1 MISNYKIL
9 KSMKKAT
16 ILLLFVLLVSAC
28 QKGPSGLR
36 LPSILSDN
44 MLLQQKTDAAIW
56 GKANPGQKITLTPSW
71 GQEVAVNSGRD
82 GRWSVKIAT
91 PEAGGPYTIVVHA
104 VDSTITIGNIL
115 VGEVWVCSGQSNMEM
130 PIQGWPPRDTIM
142 HSVKTIANAA
152 LPNIRLFTVTRKVS
166 ADPMDDCTGKWEV
179 CNPETVR
186 PFSATGFFFG
196 KKLYEK
202 LNVPVGL
209 IETAWGGTPS
219 ESWTSADVLTN
230 AGEFVKDLA
239 AMKESLPLQVQYQK
253 FLDGHK
259 KVEVKPAGDDQWK
272 ALGLGDEGAAA
283 PDFNDSA
290 WPSMSLPQL
299 FEKVIGDLDGVVWF
313 RKVVNIPASLAGKDL
328 ILSLGPIDD
337 MDCAWFNGLL
347 VGATETGGFWQTD
360 RNYVIPGTSVKEGA
374 STIAVRVLDNGGG
387 GGIWGAPGSMKI
399 TDKAGK
405 GAPIDISGEWKY
417 QVSAELTDNK
427 FCIFDM
433 TKNEYAGIK
442 KPIAMGPN
450 SPSTL
455 FNGMINPIVKY
466 SIKGAIWYQGEAN
479 VGRADQYARIFP
491 LMIQNWRDSWKE
503 KDFPFYFV
511 QIAPYVYSGVD
522 STESVLLREA
532 QAKSLAT
539 PNTGM
544 VVTLDIA
551 TVMNIHPPYKMEVGD
566 RLATLALN
574 NDYGIKTP
582 CTGPVYR
589 SMVTDGRVIK
599 VNFENT
605 GSGLVSKKD
614 FIPEFEIAGKDGV
627 FVSAVAKIVNNEVWV
642 SSPKVPEPANVRY
655 CWRNGAVGTLFNSDG
670 LPASEF
676 MAGK

>member
-1 MISNYKIL
+1 
-9 KSMKKAT
+9 MKKAT
-16 ILLLFVLLVSAC
+16 ILLLFVMLFSAC
-28 QKGPSGLR
+28 HNGPSKLR

-44 MLLQQKTDAAIW
+44 MLLQQKTDALIW
-56 GKANPGQKITLTPSW
+56 GKANPGQKITITPSW
-71 GQEVAVNSGRD
+71 GTKAAAKTGKD
-82 GRWSVKIAT
+82 GKWSVNIPT
-91 PEAGGPYTIVVHA
+91 PEAGGPYTIVINTA
-104 VDSTITIGNIL
+104 DTTITIGNIL

-152 LPNIRLFTVTRKVS
+152 LPNLRLFTVTRKVS
-166 ADPMDDCTGKWEV
+166 SSPLDDCTGKWEV
-179 CNPETVR
+179 CNPDNVR
-186 PFSATGFFFG
+186 PFSATALFFG

-202 LNVPVGL
+202 LNVPIGL

-219 ESWTSADVLTN
+219 EAWTSSDALT
-230 AGEFVKDLA
+230 AGGEFIKEMN
-239 AMKESLPLQVQYQK
+239 AMKEAEPLVAKYQE
-253 FLDGHK
+253 FLQSHRT
-259 KVEVKPAGDDQWK
+259 VAVKPAGDDQWK

-283 PDFNDSA
+283 PEFNDSS
-290 WPSMSLPQL
+290 WPSMKLPAK
-299 FEKVIGDLDGVVWF
+299 FEDATGDLDGVVWF

-347 VGATETGGFWQTD
+347 VGATETSGFYQTD
-360 RNYVIPGTSVKEGA
+360 RNYIVPGAAVKEGA

-399 TDKAGK
+399 TAKAGK
-405 GAPIDISGEWKY
+405 EAPIDISGEWKY
-417 QVSAELTDNK
+417 QVSAELTGNK
-427 FCIFDM
+427 FFIFDM

-442 KPIAMGPN
+442 KPMALGPY

-455 FNGMINPIVKY
+455 FNGMINPIVNY
-466 SIKGAIWYQGEAN
+466 RIKGAIWYQGEAN
-479 VGRADQYARIFP
+479 VGRADQYAKIFP
-491 LMIQNWRDSWKE
+491 MMIENWRDSWKE

-566 RLATLALN
+566 RLAALALN

-582 CTGPVYR
+582 CAGPVYK
-589 SMVTDGRVIK
+589 SMVTDGKVIK
-599 VNFENT
+599 VHFDNT
-605 GSGLVSKKD
+605 GSALASKND
-614 FIPEFEIAGKDGV
+614 LIPEFEIAGKDGA

-642 SSPKVPEPANVRY
+642 SSPKVQEPALVRY

-676 MAGK
+676 SAGK

>member
-1 MISNYKIL
+1 
-9 KSMKKAT
+9 MKKAT
-16 ILLLFVLLVSAC
+16 ILLLFVMLFSAC
-28 QKGPSGLR
+28 HNGPSKLR

-44 MLLQQKTDAAIW
+44 MLLQQKTDALIW
-56 GKANPGQKITLTPSW
+56 GKANPGQKITIAPSW
-71 GQEVAVNSGRD
+71 GTEVAVKTGKD
-82 GRWSVKIAT
+82 GKWSVNIPA
-91 PEAGGPYTIVVHA
+91 PGAGGPYTIVISA
-104 VDSTITIGNIL
+104 ADTTITIGNIL
-115 VGEVWVCSGQSNMEM
+115 AGEVWVCSGQSNMEM

-142 HSVKTIANAA
+142 HSANVIANAA

-166 ADPMDDCTGKWEV
+166 ADPLDDCIGKWEV

-196 KKLYEK
+196 KKLYDK

-219 ESWTSADVLTN
+219 ESWTAADVLTN
-230 AGEFVKDLA
+230 AGEFIKDLA
-239 AMKESLPLQVQYQK
+239 AMKESLPLQVQYQA
-253 FLDGHK
+253 FLERHK

-272 ALGLGDEGAAA
+272 NLGLGDEAAA
-283 PDFNDSA
+283 SADFNDSA
-290 WPSMSLPQL
+290 WPSMALPQL

-337 MDCAWFNGLL
+337 MDCTWFNGLL
-347 VGATETGGFWQTD
+347 VGATETSGFYQTD
-360 RNYVIPGTSVKEGA
+360 RNYIIPGAAVKEGA

-399 TDKAGK
+399 TAKEGK
-405 GAPIDISGEWKY
+405 EAPLDISGQWKY
-417 QVSAELTDNK
+417 QVSAELTNNK
-427 FCIFDM
+427 FYIFDM

-442 KPIAMGPN
+442 KPMAMGPN

-455 FNGMINPIVKY
+455 FNGMINPIVNY
-466 SIKGAIWYQGEAN
+466 RIKGAIWYQGEAN
-479 VGRADQYARIFP
+479 VGRADQYAKIFP

-511 QIAPYVYSGVD
+511 QIAPYVYSDVD
-522 STESVLLREA
+522 SSESVLLREA

-551 TVMNIHPPYKMEVGD
+551 TVMNIHPPFKMEVGN
-566 RLATLALN
+566 RLAALALN

-582 CTGPVYR
+582 CAGPVYK
-589 SMVTDGRVIK
+589 SMVADGKIIK
-599 VNFENT
+599 VNFDNT
-605 GSGLVSKKD
+605 GSALVSKKD
-614 FIPEFEIAGKDGV
+614 LIPEFEIAGKDGA
-627 FVSAVAKIVNNEVWV
+627 FVCAVAKIVKNEVWV
-642 SSPKVPEPANVRY
+642 SSPKVQEPAFVRY
-655 CWRNGAVGTLFNSDG
+655 CWRNGAVGTLFNNDG

-676 MAGK
+676 SAGK

>member
-1 MISNYKIL
+1 MR
-9 KSMKKAT
+9 KAT
-16 ILLLFVLLVSAC
+16 ILLLFAMLFSAC
-28 QKGPSGLR
+28 HNGPSKLR

-44 MLLQQKTDAAIW
+44 MLLQQKTDALIW
-56 GKANPGQKITLTPSW
+56 GKANPGQKITIAPSW
-71 GQEVAVNSGRD
+71 GTEEAVKTGKD
-82 GRWSVKIAT
+82 GKWSVNIPT
-91 PEAGGPYTIVVHA
+91 PEAGGPYTIVI
-104 VDSTITIGNIL
+104 STADTTIKISNIL

-152 LPNIRLFTVTRKVS
+152 LPNLRLFNVTRKVS
-166 ADPMDDCTGKWEV
+166 SSPLDDCTGKWEV
-179 CNPETVR
+179 CNPDNVR
-186 PFSATGFFFG
+186 PFSATALFFG

-202 LNVPVGL
+202 LNVPIGL

-219 ESWTSADVLTN
+219 EAWTSSDALT
-230 AGEFVKDLA
+230 AGGEFTKEMI
-239 AMKESLPLQVQYQK
+239 AMKEEEPLITKYQE
-253 FLDGHK
+253 FLQSHRTVD
-259 KVEVKPAGDDQWK
+259 VKPAGDDQWK

-283 PDFNDSA
+283 AEFNDSA

-299 FEKVIGDLDGVVWF
+299 FEKVTGDLDGVVWF

-347 VGATETGGFWQTD
+347 VGATEITGFYQTD
-360 RNYVIPGTSVKEGA
+360 RNYIVPGAAVKEGA

-399 TDKAGK
+399 TAKEGK
-405 GAPIDISGEWKY
+405 EAPIDISGEWKY
-417 QVSAELTDNK
+417 QVSAELTGNK
-427 FCIFDM
+427 FYIFDM
-433 TKNEYAGIK
+433 AKNEFAGIK
-442 KPIAMGPN
+442 KPMAVGPY

-455 FNGMINPIVKY
+455 FNGMINPIVNY
-466 SIKGAIWYQGEAN
+466 RIKGAIWYQGEAN
-479 VGRADQYARIFP
+479 VGRADQYAKIFP
-491 LMIQNWRDSWKE
+491 LMIRNWREAWNE

-511 QIAPYVYSGVD
+511 QIAPYVYSGID

-551 TVMNIHPPYKMEVGD
+551 TVMNIHPPYKMEVGN
-566 RLATLALN
+566 RLAALALN

-582 CTGPVYR
+582 CAGPVYK
-589 SMVTDGRVIK
+589 SMMVDGNVIK
-599 VNFENT
+599 VNFDNT
-605 GSGLVSKKD
+605 GSALVSKNT
-614 FIPEFEIAGKDGV
+614 FIPEFEIAGKDGA
-627 FVSAVAKIVNNEVWV
+627 FVGAVAKIVNNEIWV
-642 SSPKVPEPANVRY
+642 SSPRVKEPALVRY

-676 MAGK
+676 TAGK

>member
-1 MISNYKIL
+1 
-9 KSMKKAT
+9 MKKAT

-28 QKGPSGLR
+28 QKGPSNLR

-44 MLLQQKTDAAIW
+44 MLLQQKTDATIW
-56 GKANPGQKITLTPSW
+56 GKANPGQKITITPSW
-71 GQEVAVNSGRD
+71 GTKTAVKTGED
-82 GRWSVKIAT
+82 GRWLVKIPA
-91 PEAGGPYTIVVHA
+91 PEAGGPYSLVINA
-104 VDSTITIGNIL
+104 VDTTITIGNIL
-115 VGEVWVCSGQSNMEM
+115 AGEVWVCSGQSNMEM

-142 HSVKTIANAA
+142 HSVKTIANAT
-152 LPNIRLFTVTRKVS
+152 LPNIRIYTVTKKVS
-166 ADPMDDCTGKWEV
+166 ADPLDDCTGKWEV

-202 LNVPVGL
+202 LNIPVGL

-239 AMKESLPLQVQYQK
+239 AMKESLPLQAQYQA
-253 FLDGHK
+253 FLEGHK
-259 KVEVKPAGDDQWK
+259 KVEVKPAGNDQWK
-272 ALGLGDEGAAA
+272 NLGFGDEAAA
-283 PDFNDSA
+283 SADFNDAA
-290 WPSMSLPQL
+290 WPSMMLPQL

-313 RKVVNIPASLAGKDL
+313 RKVINIPASLAGKDL

-337 MDCAWFNGLL
+337 MDCAWFNGVL
-347 VGATETGGFWQTD
+347 VGATETTGFYQTD
-360 RNYVIPGTSVKEGA
+360 RNYAIPGGAVKEGA
-374 STIAVRVLDNGGG
+374 NLIAVRVLDNGGG
-387 GGIWGAPGSMKI
+387 GGIWGPPGSMKI
-399 TDKAGK
+399 TVKEGK
-405 GAPIDISGEWKY
+405 GASIDISGEWKY
-417 QVSAELTDNK
+417 QVSAELTNNK
-427 FCIFDM
+427 FYIFDM
-433 TKNEYAGIK
+433 SKNEYAGIK
-442 KPIAMGPN
+442 RPLAVGPY

-455 FNGMINPIVKY
+455 FNGMINPIVNY
-466 SIKGAIWYQGEAN
+466 RIKGAIWYQGEAN
-479 VGRADQYARIFP
+479 VGRADQYTKIFP
-491 LMIQNWRDSWKE
+491 LMIQNWRDVWKE

-539 PNTGM
+539 PKTGM

-566 RLATLALN
+566 RLAALALN

-582 CTGPVYR
+582 CAGPVYK
-589 SMVTDGRVIK
+589 SMVKDGNIIK
-599 VNFENT
+599 VQFDNT
-605 GSGLVSKKD
+605 GSGLVSKSD
-614 FIPEFEIAGKDGV
+614 FIPEFQIAGKDSS
-627 FVSAVAKIVNNEVWV
+627 FVNAAAKIVNNEVWI
-642 SSPKVPEPANVRY
+642 SSPKVPDPAMVRY

-676 MAGK
+676 MTGK

>member
-1 MISNYKIL
+1 
-9 KSMKKAT
+9 MKKVT
-16 ILLLFVLLVSAC
+16 ILLLFVLLASAC

-56 GKANPGQKITLTPSW
+56 GKANPGQKITITPSW
-71 GQEVAVNSGRD
+71 GTEATAKAGKD
-82 GRWSVKIAT
+82 GKWSVNIPT
-91 PEAGGPYTIVVHA
+91 PEAGGPYTIVISA
-104 VDSTITIGNIL
+104 ADSTITIGNIL

-130 PIQGWPPRDTIM
+130 PIQGWPPKDTIM
-142 HSVKTIANAA
+142 GSAKTIASAI
-152 LPNIRLFTVTRKVS
+152 LPNIRLFNVTKKTS
-166 ADPMDDCTGKWEV
+166 GEPLDDCTGKWEI

-239 AMKESLPLQVQYQK
+239 AMKESLPLQSQYQK

-272 ALGLGDEGAAA
+272 NLSFGDEAAA
-283 PDFNDSA
+283 LSEFNDA
-290 WPSMSLPQL
+290 EWPAMTLPGQ
-299 FEKVIGDLDGVVWF
+299 FEKVMGDFDGAVWF
-313 RKVVNIPASLAGKDL
+313 RRSINIPETFKGKDL

-337 MDCAWFNGLL
+337 MDCTYFNGKA
-347 VGATETGGFWQTD
+347 VGSTEVSGLWQVS
-360 RNYVIPGTSVKEGA
+360 RNYEIPASLVKAGQN
-374 STIAVRVLDNGGG
+374 SIAVRVLDTQGG
-387 GGIWGAPGSMKI
+387 GGIWGQPGSMKVSV
-399 TDKAGK
+399 KNGK
-405 GAPIDISGEWKY
+405 QTPLDISGEWKY
-417 QVSAELTDNK
+417 QPAAELDGNM
-427 FCIFDM
+427 FYIFDIA
-433 TKNEYAGIK
+433 KSEYSGVK
-442 KPIAMGPN
+442 KPKALGPS
-450 SPSTL
+450 SPAVL
-455 FNGMINPIVKY
+455 FNGMINPIVNY

-491 LMIQNWRDSWKE
+491 MMIQNWRDSWKE

-511 QIAPYVYSGVD
+511 QIAPYVYSGID
-522 STESVLLREA
+522 STESVLLRES

-551 TVMNIHPPYKMEVGD
+551 TVMNIHPPYKTEVGN
-566 RLATLALN
+566 RLAALALN

-582 CTGPVYR
+582 CAGPVYK
-589 SMVTDGRVIK
+589 SVVTDGRVIK

-605 GSGLVSKKD
+605 GSGLVSKND

-642 SSPKVPEPANVRY
+642 SSPKVMEPAIVRY

-676 MAGK
+676 SASK